1 MDFTLINGSAGFSNA
16 STIEKDPTIALT
28 RGTFCSVDLTSGAP
42 LAVVGTVAATQLA
55 FVMED
60 APIGTTEVRVLSNS
74 DVVFEGLADATI
86 TDAMKNTKVDLVYV
100 SGRQRVDVGAS
111 TTDVFTIP
119 LSNNFTRT
127 DEVTGVTYIRVKLT
141 NPFVLL

>member
-1 MDFTLINGSAGFSNA
+1 MDFTLLNGSAGFSNA

-55 FVMED
+55 YVMED

-74 DVVFEGLADATI
+74 DVVFEGLADAAI

>member
-1 MDFTLINGSAGFSNA
+1 MDFTLLNGSAGFSNA
-16 STIEKDPTIALT
+16 ATIEKDPTIALT

-55 FVMED
+55 YVMED

-74 DVVFEGLADATI
+74 DAVFEGLADAAI
-86 TDAMKNTKVDLVYV
+86 TNAMKNTRVDLVYV
-100 SGRQRVDVGAS
+100 SGKQRVDVGAS
-111 TTDVFTIP
+111 TTDVFSIP
-119 LSNNFTRT
+119 LSNKFTRT